1 MINIELSGQESFSNR
16 SFSLGINFKRE
27 TSNSIR
33 GTMKRL
39 CERIEVISQGNVASS
54 VGKHDLVIEGSKDVD
69 VSILVT
75 VLR

>member
-1 MINIELSGQESFSNR
+1 
-16 SFSLGINFKRE
+16 
-27 TSNSIR
+27 
-33 GTMKRL
+33 MKRL